1 MTRFSEIAR
10 DIESQYDPD
19 FDLDASKTAPPVRYI
34 EYRLLELCET
44 LNERLTALEAEPQA
58 PEQLDMMVEWQASLI
73 DLDILLATEE
83 CCALWDKLVT
93 PYAATEK
100 GKAALGKLVRK
111 YGLGEIC
118 DCMRISVNQYLE
130 RTRDGEIVRESV
142 HKAFD
147 YIGRIASNRKR
158 NRKRLTAQRNALS
171 DQLDNLRNVN
181 AGLRKEN
188 ARLRAALEAVEWIG
202 NPPYCP
208 WCYASQNSRHSDGC
222 QHQAAL
228 R

>member
-1 MTRFSEIAR
+1 MNREVLLNSLEEFMEET
-10 DIESQYDPD
+10 
-19 FDLDASKTAPPVRYI
+19 DA
-34 EYRLLELCET
+34 
-44 LNERLTALEAEPQA
+44 RLTALEAKPQM
-58 PEQLDMMVEWQASLI
+58 PESAVDWKAFAARATAENERLTAEI
-73 DLDILLATEE
+73 DLDVLATEE
-83 CCALWDKLVT
+83 CCTLWAALVT
-93 PYAATEK
+93 PYAATET

-118 DCMRISVNQYLE
+118 DCMRISVSQYLE
-130 RTRDGEIVRESV
+130 RTRDGEIIRESV